1 MDAGDDD
8 KILWFFTPRVGPYG
22 QLFCCRKCVN
32 LLADL
37 IEALTPAWA
46 SVFFLF
52 LDFNV
57 FLAARALDDPRPTVE
72 QHHFK
77 KHTFSLEAGTVTNT
91 RTF

>member
-46 SVFFLF
+46 SVFC
-52 LDFNV
+52 
-57 FLAARALDDPRPTVE
+57 
-72 QHHFK
+72 
-77 KHTFSLEAGTVTNT
+77 S
-91 RTF
+91 